1 MEIRAF
7 SKLQQLA
14 APRFHLQ
21 PFELVPLEFEED
33 ELLLEDIVAA
43 AGPESKVVP
52 IFAAAAADLRTCI
65 ERRRDAETEQQR
77 QQSRSASDELA
88 EALAELR
95 RSLR

>member
-1 MEIRAF
+1 MEIRAL

-14 APRFHLQ
+14 APRLRLR

-33 ELLLEDIVAA
+33 VLLLEDAIPA
-43 AGPESKVVP
+43 PQDSKVIP
-52 IFAAAAADLRTCI
+52 IFGGSSPSELRERI
-65 ERRRDAETEQQR
+65 ERHLDAQMEQPK
-77 QQSRSASDELA
+77 SATDDLA

>member
-1 MEIRAF
+1 MEIRTL

-14 APRFHLQ
+14 APKFRLR

-33 ELLLEDIVAA
+33 ELLLEDVIPAA
-43 AGPESKVVP
+43 QDSKIVP
-52 IFAAAAADLRTCI
+52 IFGGSAPAELRDRI
-65 ERRRDAETEQQR
+65 ERHLDSRTEQQ
-77 QQSRSASDELA
+77 QPRSASDELA

>member
-1 MEIRAF
+1 MEIRAL

-14 APRFHLQ
+14 APRFRLR

-33 ELLLEDIVAA
+33 VLVLEDAIPSAQD
-43 AGPESKVVP
+43 SKVVP
-52 IFAAAAADLRTCI
+52 IFGGSSPAELRDRI
-65 ERRRDAETEQQR
+65 EQHLDAQAEQQAK
-77 QQSRSASDELA
+77 SATDELA

>member
-1 MEIRAF
+1 MEIRAL

-14 APRFHLQ
+14 APRFRLR

-33 ELLLEDIVAA
+33 VLLLEDAIPAA
-43 AGPESKVVP
+43 QDSKVVP
-52 IFAAAAADLRTCI
+52 IFGGSAPAELRDCI
-65 ERRRDAETEQQR
+65 ERHLDAQTAQQPK
-77 QQSRSASDELA
+77 SATDELA

>member
-1 MEIRAF
+1 MEIRAL

-14 APRFHLQ
+14 APRFRLR

-33 ELLLEDIVAA
+33 VLLLEHAIPAA
-43 AGPESKVVP
+43 QDSKIVP
-52 IFAAAAADLRTCI
+52 IFGGSAPAELRDRI
-65 ERRRDAETEQQR
+65 ERHLDAQTAQQPK
-77 QQSRSASDELA
+77 SATDELA